1 MGTQFRMDSVPGS
14 LVVVG
19 GTYEPWLTVL
29 EQVGWR
35 CTQCADLRKAD
46 ALFSETGPCIG
57 IVDLSH
63 DEFSL
68 NGMANLV
75 STHKQVRWIAFIRE
89 SQLSSDTIC
98 QFIVNFC
105 IDFFTAPIPDAQLL
119 NTIGHQLGML
129 KLEKKV
135 WPNYGSKNDMGL
147 IGESIPMKRLRDQV
161 KRIGPT
167 DVSILIYGENG
178 TGKETVARAIHNTSS
193 RAKKPFLTIN
203 CRALSEGRMESELF
217 GIDQNDSDKLSLLE
231 QADGGTVLL
240 NDILHMPKC
249 QQLNLLHFLK
259 EGTIETKDGLKEVD
273 VRILSA
279 NSSDVEKALM
289 EGDFSEELYHYIN
302 VLRINV
308 PSLKE
313 RTGDI
318 TILAKHFLQEYS
330 KEFNA
335 QVRSFSE
342 EALKELTRYH
352 WSGNVRELMNQIKR
366 VVLMSDTVML
376 DETQLELSKRNDS
389 KRSLKSIRERSERDA
404 LRLVLESHSG
414 HVSHA
419 AKELGVSR
427 ATMYRLLNKHNLIT
441 ESEGIV

>member
-1 MGTQFRMDSVPGS
+1 MGNQFRMDSVPGS

-19 GTYEPWLTVL
+19 GSYEPWLSVL

-35 CTQCADLRKAD
+35 CTQCADLRKAN

-68 NGMANLV
+68 NGIANLV
-75 STHKQVRWIAFIRE
+75 SNHKQVRWLAFIRE

-119 NTIGHQLGML
+119 STIGHQLGML

-135 WPNYGSKNDMGL
+135 WPHYGNNNDMGL
-147 IGESIPMKRLRDQV
+147 IGESIPMKRLRDQI

-167 DVSILIYGENG
+167 DVSILIYGESG
-178 TGKETVARAIHNTSS
+178 TGKETVARAVHKTSS
-193 RAKKPFLTIN
+193 RAQKEFISVN
-203 CRALSEGRMESELF
+203 CRAMSERRIESDLF
-217 GIDQNDSDKLSLLE
+217 GIHRDDPSVPSILE
-231 QADGGTVLL
+231 KADGGTILL
-240 NDILHMPKC
+240 NDILTLPRS
-249 QQLNLLHFLK
+249 QQLNLLRFLQ
-259 EGTIETKDGLKEVD
+259 EGMVDTVNGRKEVN
-273 VRILSA
+273 VRILAA
-279 NSSDVEKALM
+279 NSADIEKALID
-289 EGDFSEELYHYIN
+289 GDFNEELYHYIN

-313 RTGDI
+313 RAGDI
-318 TILAKHFLQEYS
+318 AILARHFLMEYS
-330 KEFNA
+330 KEYNA
-335 QVRSFSE
+335 QARSFTE
-342 EALKELTRYH
+342 EASRALTRYH
-352 WSGNVRELMNQIKR
+352 WPGNVRELMNQIKR

-376 DETQLELSKRNDS
+376 DDYHLDLPKRSDG

-404 LRLVLESHSG
+404 LLLVLESHSG
-414 HVSHA
+414 QVSMA

-441 ESEGIV
+441 DNAM

>member
-14 LVVVG
+14 LIVVG
-19 GTYEPWLTVL
+19 GTYEPWLSVL

-46 ALFSETGPCIG
+46 LLFAETGPCIG

-68 NGMANLV
+68 NGIANLV
-75 STHKQVRWIAFIRE
+75 SSHKQVRWLAFIRE

-105 IDFFTAPIPDAQLL
+105 IDFFTAPIPDTQLL
-119 NTIGHQLGML
+119 STIGHQLGML

-135 WPNYGSKNDMGL
+135 WPHYGSNGDMGL
-147 IGESIPMKRLRDQV
+147 IGDSIPMKRLRDQI

-178 TGKETVARAIHNTSS
+178 SGKETVAKAIHKTSS
-193 RAKKPFLTIN
+193 RSQKPFVSVN
-203 CRALSEGRMESELF
+203 CRAMSEKRIECELF
-217 GIDQNDSDKLSLLE
+217 GIGCDDDSVAPLLL
-231 QADGGTVLL
+231 QADGGTLLL
-240 NDILHMPKC
+240 NDILTLPKS
-249 QQLNLLHFLK
+249 QQLNLLRFLQ
-259 EGTIETKDGLKEVD
+259 EGTVDTLNGSKAVD
-273 VRILSA
+273 VRVLAA
-279 NSSDVEKALM
+279 NSSDIEKALID
-289 EGDFSEELYHYIN
+289 GDFNEELYHYIN

-313 RTGDI
+313 RAADVAV
-318 TILAKHFLQEYS
+318 LAKHFLREYS
-330 KEFNA
+330 KEYNA
-335 QVRSFSE
+335 QARSFSE
-342 EALKELTRYH
+342 DAMRALTRYH
-352 WSGNVRELMNQIKR
+352 WPGNVRELMNQLKR
-366 VVLMSDTVML
+366 VVLMSDTIML
-376 DETQLELSKRNDS
+376 EEAHLDLPKRGDG

-404 LRLVLESHSG
+404 LLLVLESHSG
-414 HVSHA
+414 QVSTA

-441 ESEGIV
+441 DGTF